1 MHKYIKNIVDDYIT
15 PDRKHSALLVIDVQ
29 HDFTLIGAPAET
41 PGTLQAVQ
49 YIQRL
54 IRKYREQGAPI
65 IHVIR
70 LYSADGSNVDFC
82 RRKAIESGK
91 QLVIPGSDGAELIDE
106 LKPTSTTRLNSSL
119 LLSGNFQQIGSMEWI
134 MYKPR
139 WGAFYKTSL
148 EKHLHNLGVN
158 TVVVC
163 GCNFPNCPRT
173 TIYEAS
179 ERDFRI
185 VLAKDATS
193 LVYDIAL
200 QELQNIGVS
209 LMDTDECI
217 AWLGDSYSK
226 IQEDKQ
232 LQHKFKSQLQMKS

>member
-1 MHKYIKNIVDDYIT
+1 VDDYIT

-29 HDFTLIGAPAET
+29 HDFTLIGAAAEI

-49 YIQRL
+49 YIQSL
-54 IRKYREQGAPI
+54 VQEYREQGAAI

-70 LYSADGSNVDFC
+70 LYNTDGSNADLC
-82 RRKAIESGK
+82 RRKSIEGGK
-91 QLVIPGSDGAELIDE
+91 QLVTPETDGAELMDE
-106 LKPTSTTRLNSSL
+106 LKPSPDIRLNSSL
-119 LLSGNFQQIGSMEWI
+119 LLCGNLQQIGSMEWI

-139 WGAFYKTSL
+139 WGAFYKTAL

-179 ERDFRI
+179 ERDFKI
-185 VLAKDATS
+185 LLAKDATS
-193 LVYDIAL
+193 LVYGIGL
-200 QELQNIGVS
+200 QELKNIGVS
-209 LMDTDECI
+209 VMDSDELLE
-217 AWLGDSYSK
+217 WLRGGSSNSK
-226 IQEDKQ
+226 KSKRKQ
-232 LQHKFKSQLQMKS
+232 LQQKVTINANK